1 MNELTDIEKSLLAH
15 LLESTPA
22 NDSGVDSLAFR
33 AQHFGSINL
42 IDQLEAEG
50 YIRKDQ
56 ERYFVSLT
64 GLVQLEVERSIRILD
79 DAEKLFHQLK
89 IHYSRTQREG
99 LKIDDLARRAGVD
112 DQGTREALNYMV
124 EGTWWG
130 GRSGSFFSV
139 PDAHIQPSESILRFE
154 SFSAVVQQLRS
165 WQAARIRDRQLALAA
180 ALRAHVDKSAQ
191 PPATSNTQR
200 ERPDWF
206 TKLPDGLR
214 DLLDETYSAMTLD
227 LRALPA
233 MGARALIDV
242 VAVELV
248 GDTGSFEKKLML
260 LQDGGHITA
269 TSKSILSAAIDVGS
283 ASAHRGYVPSRD
295 DLGTLLDIIEHLLQ
309 AHYVLPRA
317 AEKMRANTPSR
328 PSSKKPKK

>member
-1 MNELTDIEKSLLAH
+1 MTDIEKSLLIH
-15 LLESTPA
+15 LLEITPA

-42 IDQLEAEG
+42 IDQLEAVG

-64 GLVQLEVERSIRILD
+64 GLVQLEVKRSIRILD

-112 DQGTREALNYMV
+112 DQAAREALSYMV

-130 GRSGSFFSV
+130 GHSGSFFSV

-154 SFSAVVQQLRS
+154 SFAAVVQQLRS
-165 WQAARIRDRQLALAA
+165 WQAARIRDRQLALAT
-180 ALRAHVDKSAQ
+180 ALRAHVDQSAQ
-191 PPATSNTQR
+191 PFQATSNNQR
-200 ERPDWF
+200 QRPDWF
-206 TKLPDGLR
+206 AKLPDGLR
-214 DLLDETYSAMTLD
+214 DLLGETYSAMSLD

-248 GDTGSFEKKLML
+248 GDAGSFAQKLAR

-295 DLGTLLDIIEHLLQ
+295 DLGILLDVVEHLVQ
-309 AHYVLPRA
+309 AHYVLPQA
-317 AEKMRANTPSR
+317 AEKMKANTPLR
-328 PSSKKPKK
+328 PSSNKQKA